1 MEEVHHTTELT
12 RSSYWEK
19 GLEKLDK
26 KERAI
31 HEANE
36 RNVYRAKL
44 KERKAYE
51 AKLKKKAEG
60 HQARHDEVLN
70 MSIQELL
77 VELLLLLENR
87 GANVNIKGGYRGSR

>member
-12 RSSYWEK
+12 RSSYWEEH
-19 GLEKLDK
+19 LEKLYK
-26 KERAI
+26 KERAG
-31 HEANE
+31 
-36 RNVYRAKL
+36 RL

-60 HQARHDEVLN
+60 HRARHDEVLN

-87 GANVNIKGGYRGSR
+87 GANVNIKGGYRGGR

>member
-1 MEEVHHTTELT
+1 MEEVHHPTELT

-31 HEANE
+31 HLANE
-36 RNVYRAKL
+36 RKAYRAKL
-44 KERKAYE
+44 KDSGKRFIE
-51 AKLKKKAEG
+51 KAEERR
-60 HQARHDEVLN
+60 ARYDEVLN

-87 GANVNIKGGYRGSR
+87 GANVNVVEYGER